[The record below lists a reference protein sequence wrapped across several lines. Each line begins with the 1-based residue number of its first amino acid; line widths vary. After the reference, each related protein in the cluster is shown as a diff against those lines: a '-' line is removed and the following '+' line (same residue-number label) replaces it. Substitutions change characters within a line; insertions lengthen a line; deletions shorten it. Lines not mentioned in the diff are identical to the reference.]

1 MGGYKWCDELEF
13 LPLVHTIDYMNWGN
27 AKKIKKTLLKINA
40 KVEEVIPRK
49 FINFFFWGS
58 QTKKKFPANNRI
70 VITNTNNCSSQ

>member
-27 AKKIKKTLLKINA
+27 AKKIKTLLKINA

-49 FINFFFWGS
+49 FINFFWEAK
-58 QTKKKFPANNRI
+58 KKKFPANNRI